1 MKLTFRQGFCFMT
14 CFLLGNVLSGIGAG
28 SGHEKTGYIAVFFSF
43 IPLLLLIFLYR
54 EVLKK
59 NENLGFF
66 EMIPHLFGSFFSKLI
81 FLAIA
86 LYSFLAAFFSISN
99 LTNFMEASTYFK
111 TPKFAALAV
120 VLLLIL
126 YLCISREKTMG
137 RYAEIVLPIVLLAIC
152 LLFLFGVKHFQ
163 KENLV
168 FRFSAKNFITQGLDI
183 FIAPFSE
190 IIFVYLL
197 FDMLKDRTKITKIAI
212 SSCLLTGILFFL
224 LYLFNLLILGE
235 KLMGAVSFPT
245 FFAASV
251 VEVGTVIEKA
261 ETLITFSYTFCDLL
275 YGGACIYLF
284 TKAVSLLC
292 FKTKKQTKKI
302 TAVIAVILIFL
313 LLSIPGLSENLR
325 AYYREVSICMIPFT
339 IGLPLVMFMLTL
351 LKTSNTKGHFQKS
364 CSNGDHE
371 Q

>member
-28 SGHEKTGYIAVFFSF
+28 SGHEKTGYIAVFFSL
-43 IPLLLLIFLYR
+43 IPLFLMIFLYR
-54 EVLKK
+54 EILKK
-59 NENLGFF
+59 NQNLCFF
-66 EMIPHLFGSFFSKLI
+66 DMIPHLFGTFFSKLI
-81 FLAIA
+81 LFAIA
-86 LYSFLAAFFSISN
+86 IYSFLAAFFSISN
-99 LTNFMEASTYFK
+99 LTNFIQTSTYFK
-111 TPKFAALAV
+111 TPKLAALAV

-137 RYAEIVLPIVLLAIC
+137 RYAEIVLPVVLSAIVIL
-152 LLFLFGVKHFQ
+152 LLFGAKHFQ

-168 FRFSAKNFITQGLDI
+168 SVSSAKNFVRQGLGI

-197 FDMLKDRTKITKIAI
+197 FDMLIDRTKITKIAI
-212 SSCLLTGILFFL
+212 SSCFLTGMLFAV

-235 KLMGAVSFPT
+235 NLMSSVSFPT
-245 FFAASV
+245 FYAASV
-251 VEVGTVIEKA
+251 VKVGTVIEKA

-284 TKAVSLLC
+284 SKAMSLLW

-313 LLSIPGLSENLR
+313 LLSIPCFSENLR
-325 AYYREVSICMIPFT
+325 SFYKEITLFMIPFT
-339 IGLPLVMFMLTL
+339 VGLPLVTFILTL
-351 LKTSNTKGHFQKS
+351 LKNTNTKGRFQKN
-364 CSNGDHE
+364 CNNVDRE
-371 Q
+371 